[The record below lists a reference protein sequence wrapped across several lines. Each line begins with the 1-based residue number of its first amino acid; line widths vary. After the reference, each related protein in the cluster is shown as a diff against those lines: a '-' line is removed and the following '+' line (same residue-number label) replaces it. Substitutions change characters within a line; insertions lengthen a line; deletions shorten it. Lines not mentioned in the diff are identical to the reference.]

1 MKTKF
6 KQTFLLT
13 EEEKKQVGEM
23 CGKIVLWI
31 LEGQST
37 GYMAENLKMHP
48 RQVNDNIC
56 ELLYILKKKVGLKQ
70 FLRVLFWK

>member
-1 MKTKF
+1 
-6 KQTFLLT
+6 
-13 EEEKKQVGEM
+13 M

-37 GYMAENLKMHP
+37 GYIAENLKMHP
-48 RQVNDNIC
+48 MQVNDNIC
-56 ELLYILKKKVGLKQ
+56 ELLYILKKEVGLKQ

>member
-1 MKTKF
+1 MKTMF
-6 KQTFLLT
+6 KQTLLLT
-13 EEEKKQVGEM
+13 GDEKKQVGEM
-23 CGKIVLWI
+23 CWKIVLWI

-37 GYMAENLKMHP
+37 CYMAENLKMHP

>member
-23 CGKIVLWI
+23 CGKIVLLI

-37 GYMAENLKMHP
+37 EYMAENLKMCP
-48 RQVNDNIC
+48 QQVNDNIG